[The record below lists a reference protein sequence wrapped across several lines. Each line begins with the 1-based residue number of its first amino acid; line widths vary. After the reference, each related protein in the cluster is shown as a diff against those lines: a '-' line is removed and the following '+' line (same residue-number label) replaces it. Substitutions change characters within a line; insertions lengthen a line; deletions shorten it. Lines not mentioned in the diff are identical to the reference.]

1 MLTLTWADILFEKLR
16 PEPGEYIWKTP
27 LGWISIILTYFMGEV
42 TPQLFYQN
50 YLLISGSFGVK
61 RVLSYALHNI
71 PSY

>member
-16 PEPGEYIWKTP
+16 PETEEYIWKTP
-27 LGWISIILTYFMGEV
+27 LGWLSIILTYFMGEV

-50 YLLISGSFGVK
+50 YLLISDSFGVK

-71 PSY
+71 PSN